1 MTEIRITSPT
11 GGEKGQKPER
21 HELIPGHALDAVA
34 RVYAF
39 GASKYKDNNWRYN
52 YPWSLSLGALLRH
65 VNATKKGE
73 WLDSESGEP
82 HLAHAVFHCLAMIEW
97 AATGQVEQNDIY
109 GLELPDEEVYVLA
122 PDFFERL
129 EAGEFDE
136 LLDSTP
142 AMVDDVVNDLPK
154 QALDAL
160 SGKVTVPTVEQ
171 LTLQPPEQNDE
182 LINWE
187 QVNQDAEKDWSQGP
201 GSPWNS
207 TDD

>member
-39 GASKYKDNNWRYN
+39 GANKYKDNNWRYN

-82 HLAHAVFHCLAMIEW
+82 HLAHAVFHCLAMLEW
-97 AATGQVEQNDIY
+97 AATGETEQNDIY
-109 GLELPDEEVYVLA
+109 GLELPGQVPEIVSTGSRWFLDCITATLDNV
-122 PDFFERL
+122 
-129 EAGEFDE
+129 GEKVDT
-136 LLDSTP
+136 LLD
-142 AMVDDVVNDLPK
+142 
-154 QALDAL
+154 
-160 SGKVTVPTVEQ
+160 EQ

-187 QVNQDAEKDWSQGP
+187 QVAQDAEKDWSTGP
-201 GSPWNS
+201 GSPWNT